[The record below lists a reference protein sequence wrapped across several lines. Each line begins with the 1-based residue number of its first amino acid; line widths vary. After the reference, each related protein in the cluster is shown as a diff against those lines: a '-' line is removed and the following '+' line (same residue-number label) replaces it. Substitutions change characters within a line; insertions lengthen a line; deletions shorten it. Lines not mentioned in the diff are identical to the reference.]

1 MRCLVRVGLMSFSWA
16 IGSDAPVGLRGTA
29 PPGTYSPARIQRTGR
44 KTSEGFVSCLTYQSS
59 PRLFLA
65 ED

>member
-1 MRCLVRVGLMSFSWA
+1 MRCLVRVGLMGFSWA

-44 KTSEGFVSCLTYQSS
+44 KTSEGFVSC
-59 PRLFLA
+59 
-65 ED
+65 